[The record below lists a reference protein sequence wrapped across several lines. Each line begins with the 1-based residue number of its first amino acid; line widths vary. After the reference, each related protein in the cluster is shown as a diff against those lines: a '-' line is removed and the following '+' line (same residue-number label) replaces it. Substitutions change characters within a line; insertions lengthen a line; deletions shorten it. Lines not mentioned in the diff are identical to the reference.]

1 MQRDADWREH
11 QLSKAIRGLEELQT
25 KLAGPKCRFRTKK
38 SVAEAV
44 EQIRNETQTTEFIK
58 YEIKCS
64 IDIQYRQRMHKGVL
78 RRYQIGT
85 RPRYAL
91 HWETDPIAIRS
102 TSKSDGVYPLITNA
116 LQLPALEVF
125 NAYRLKQ
132 PVIEK
137 RHDLFKNV
145 LDAAPAYLKNI
156 GRLEALLF
164 LEFIALIVH
173 ALIERQLRLTMH
185 EDRIKSL
192 PLYPE
197 RRACKAP
204 TTDRLIM
211 LFGPLQ
217 YHRLRQKGRMVQE
230 FAPELDEVQLKLLE
244 MLDLPPSIYQKL

>member
-1 MQRDADWREH
+1 MSLSH
-11 QLSKAIRGLEELQT
+11 Q
-25 KLAGPKCRFRTKK
+25 K

-44 EQIRNETQTTEFIK
+44 GQILNETHTTEFIK
-58 YEIKCS
+58 YEIKCY
-64 IDIQYRQRMHKGVL
+64 IDIQYRQRMHKGVI
-78 RRYQIGT
+78 RQYRTGT

-91 HWETDPIAIRS
+91 HWETDPVAIRS
-102 TSKSDGVYPLITNA
+102 TSKSDGVFPLITNSRE
-116 LQLPALEVF
+116 LPAIEVF

-173 ALIERQLRLTMH
+173 SLIERQLRRTMH

-197 RRACKAP
+197 GRKCKAP

-211 LFGPLQ
+211 LFGTLQ
-217 YHRLRQKGRMVQE
+217 YHRLRSKEMVVQE
-230 FAPELDEVQLKLLE
+230 FAPELDEVQEKILE
-244 MLDLPPSIYQKL
+244 LLDLDPAIFQNR

>member
-1 MQRDADWREH
+1 MV
-11 QLSKAIRGLEELQT
+11 
-25 KLAGPKCRFRTKK
+25 RFVIAQKK

-44 EQIRNETQTTEFIK
+44 EQIRHETHTTEFIK

-64 IDIQYRQRMHKGVL
+64 IDIQYRERMHKGVI
-78 RRYQIGT
+78 RRYRTGT

-91 HWETDPIAIRS
+91 NWETDPIAIRS
-102 TSKSDGVYPLITNA
+102 ASKSDGVFPLITNA
-116 LQLPALEVF
+116 MELSAQEVF

-173 ALIERQLRLTMH
+173 SLIERQLRRTMH
-185 EDRIKSL
+185 EDKIKSL

-217 YHRLRQKGRMVQE
+217 YHRLRNKGLMVQE
-230 FAPELDEVQLKLLE
+230 FAPELDEVQKKLLE
-244 MLDLPPSIYQKL
+244 LLELDPAIYQNL